1 MAAQPKKDEL
11 VVGVVFPAKKLDRL
25 RSVLQETCEG
35 VKFVLMDLFDPS
47 LTSAQSIA
55 AKYGPMDAIL
65 HKLAHEMV
73 FARVNNDLAA
83 AQRLKIMEE
92 FVAAHPQITVVDPI
106 PSVRVLTDRQATC
119 AMLRTL
125 SARLS
130 EDARATFQVPLFHV
144 ADSPESFDSL
154 HRGLDEGKISL
165 PLISKSV
172 EACGIYSFSCHWV
185 LSRH

>member
-1 MAAQPKKDEL
+1 MAAQPKKHEL

-25 RSVLQETCEG
+25 KSVLQETCEG
-35 VKFVLMDLFDPS
+35 VRFVLMDLFDPS
-47 LTSAQSIA
+47 ITSAQSIA

-106 PSVRVLTDRQATC
+106 SSVRVLTDRQSTC

-125 SARLS
+125 SAKPS
-130 EDARATFQVPLFHV
+130 EDARATFQVPQFHV
-144 ADSPESFDSL
+144 ADSPDAFESL
-154 HRGLDEGKISL
+154 YRGLEEGKISL

-172 EACGIYSFSCHWV
+172 EACGTNSFSCHWV
-185 LSRH
+185 LPLH